1 MNPTCEKFGY
11 PGTVVAE
18 YGHWVVML
26 RPRQLTLGACV
37 IAAKSGV
44 TSFGDVGPEAGAE
57 WPAVVRDFEGTL
69 RGLFGAE
76 KFNYL
81 GLMLVDPHAH
91 MHAVPRYASAPHYK
105 EVAYADTLY
114 PGMVDLGVVL
124 EMPSDIFAALC
135 QTIKEAWKKTP

>member
-1 MNPTCEKFGY
+1 MNPTFEKFGY

-18 YGHWVVML
+18 YEHWVVML

-44 TSFGDVGPEAGAE
+44 TSFGELSAEAGAE
-57 WPAVVRDFEGTL
+57 WPRVVCDFEGTL

-91 MHAVPRYASAPHYK
+91 MHAIPRYATPPIYK
-105 EVAYADTLY
+105 GVAYADTLY
-114 PGMVDLGVVL
+114 PKPPDLGVVL
-124 EMPSDIFAALC
+124 DMEENVFKDLC
-135 QTIKEAWKKTP
+135 ASVKQVWNKND